1 MFKVSPC
8 LHYLILIKL
17 YSIKP
22 PVKFTYKQQNAS
34 EHEVKQTNTQLKKPK
49 ILLIVILTPH

>member
-1 MFKVSPC
+1 M
-8 LHYLILIKL
+8 

-34 EHEVKQTNTQLKKPK
+34 EHEVKKTNTHLKKTK